1 MLTANA
7 REQMIEQQV
16 RAWDVL
22 DERVLDIF
30 RKVPREHF
38 VPAEQRYMAYADTEV
53 PLPKGQHMLRP
64 SVAGRLLQAT
74 LGRSMCPSVAG
85 RLLQALELTGAERVL
100 EVGAGSGFLTASLAS
115 ISAHVESIEIFPELA
130 ELARSNLATLSIGNT
145 RIVTADA
152 LATAGDPAKRYDAIA
167 LTGSLPLAD
176 ERFQRQLAIGGR
188 LFIILG
194 EAPVMTARLVRR
206 TAEDA
211 WTSESLFETVVDPL
225 INARRPPEFTF

>member
-1 MLTANA
+1 MPTANA

-22 DERVLDIF
+22 DERVLGIF

-38 VPAEQRYMAYADTEV
+38 VPAEHRYMAYADCEV

-64 SVAGRLLQAT
+64 SVAGRLLQA
-74 LGRSMCPSVAG
+74 
-85 RLLQALELTGAERVL
+85 LELAGTEQVL
-100 EVGAGSGFLTASLAS
+100 EIGTGSGFLTACLAAM
-115 ISAHVESIEIFPELA
+115 SAHVESIEIFPELA
-130 ELARSNLATLSIGNT
+130 ELARSNLATSSAGNT

-152 LATAGDPAKRYDAIA
+152 LATGADARQRYNAIA
-167 LTGSLPLAD
+167 VTASLPIAD
-176 ERFQRQLAIGGR
+176 ERFQRQLEIGGR
-188 LFIILG
+188 LFIIVG
-194 EAPVMTARLVRR
+194 EAPVMTARLLRR

-211 WTSESLFETVVDPL
+211 WSSARLFETVVDPL